1 MSESGDTPPSSS
13 SSSSAVAVQQHEPI
27 GKKEQ
32 IPNLIAVK
40 ESILLIITKKIDI
53 LSDELLALK
62 KIPKADR
69 DVELLAATEEV
80 LADRKAE
87 RNRLIAEIA
96 DHKKDLRELQ
106 EGSSSSKGITNIFL
120 YFVVFTTH
128 ILV

>member
-1 MSESGDTPPSSS
+1 MSESGDTPPF
-13 SSSSAVAVQQHEPI
+13 SSSAVAVQQHEPI

-32 IPNLIAVK
+32 IPDLIADK
-40 ESILLIITKKIDI
+40 ESTLFIITKKIDI

-96 DHKKDLRELQ
+96 DHKKDLRKLQ
-106 EGSSSSKGITNIFL
+106 EGSSSSKGITNYYIF
-120 YFVVFTTH
+120 F
-128 ILV
+128 IL